1 MKSLFYLSILFLL
14 FVYEVVGQ
22 DQYHVT
28 RISGEIV
35 FDGRPIEPIWETI
48 EPLPL
53 TMYTP
58 VFQGDLSEK
67 TEIRLAY
74 DDHFIYASGKF
85 YDTNPKGIMG
95 NSLVRDVDRGG
106 DFFNILL
113 DTYNDNESV
122 VTFSTTPAGNRLD
135 AQITND
141 AEGGRDVFWNG
152 SWNAF
157 WDAKVTRDN
166 EGWYAEMRIPF
177 SSLRFQDEEGK
188 VVFGLIAH
196 RLIGRKNERQTYPK
210 IPPNWDFGA
219 WKASRAKKV
228 VFEGIYQRKPLYIT
242 PYILSGIQTENQL
255 VNDGNYQKSRRF
267 KKEAGLDVKYGL
279 SSNFNL
285 DLTVNTDFAQVEAD
299 DQQVNL
305 TRFSLFFP
313 EKRQFF
319 QERAGIFAFTLG
331 DDDRLFYSRTIGISS
346 EGVPLRMLGGLRLT
360 GRANNWDIG
369 LLNAQIDSKG
379 DIPSTNFGIVR
390 LRKRVFNQNSFIG
403 SMVTSKVDERGN
415 KNFNYGIDGVVKL
428 FGSTYYTLKFG
439 QTRDSQIPSD
449 LKNNSFLYSVLERR
463 AIKGFGYQIGVKR
476 LGLDF
481 DPSVGFTQRK
491 STTSLTQAIWY
502 GFFQNE
508 NSKLRVVT
516 PSFYN
521 KIFLNNSAGNL
532 ESQLSVI
539 GLTFGM
545 MSGTSLE
552 LFYNRNKDN
561 ISEPFILGDDVEVLA
576 DNYTFHSLA
585 VNYTMTDGRLLRFNL
600 SGELGD
606 FYNGDRVSFQIS
618 PIWTISK
625 HFGIGGDFIY
635 NRVKFPQRDQVFKG
649 NIGRVRLTLALNSK
663 ISFDSFWQ
671 IDKASDIMKVNL
683 RARYNFREGNDLYVV
698 FNQGNNTGV
707 TIEKPD
713 LISQSLLV
721 KYTYT
726 FIK

>member
-1 MKSLFYLSILFLL
+1 MKSLTYLSILFYLVV
-14 FVYEVVGQ
+14 FEVVGQ
-22 DQYHVT
+22 DQYLVT
-28 RISGEIV
+28 RISGELV
-35 FDGRPIEPIWETI
+35 FDGKPDDPLWEAI

-58 VFQGDLSEK
+58 VFQGEMSEY
-67 TEIRLAY
+67 TEIRIAY

-85 YDTNPKGIMG
+85 YDTNIKGIMG
-95 NSLVRDVDRGG
+95 NSLVRDIDRGG

-113 DTYNDNESV
+113 DTFNDNENFA
-122 VTFSTTPAGNRLD
+122 TFSTTPAGNRLD

-141 AEGGRDVFWNG
+141 AEGGREVFWNG

-157 WDAKVTRDN
+157 WDAKVTLDN
-166 EGWYAEMRIPF
+166 KGWYAEMRIPF
-177 SSLRFQDEEGK
+177 SSLRFQDENGR
-188 VVFGLIAH
+188 VVFGFITH
-196 RLIGRKNERQTYPK
+196 RLIGRKNERQTYPAV
-210 IPPNWDFGA
+210 PPNWDFGA
-219 WKASRAKKV
+219 WKASQAKEI

-242 PYILSGIQTENQL
+242 PYILSGIQIENHP
-255 VNDGNYQKSRRF
+255 VSDGSYQKSRQF
-267 KKEAGLDVKYGL
+267 KKEAGIDIKYGL
-279 SSNFNL
+279 SSSFNL

-319 QERAGIFAFTLG
+319 QERSGIFSFTLG
-331 DDDRLFYSRTIGISS
+331 DDDRLFYSRTIGIST
-346 EGVPLRMLGGLRLT
+346 EGIPLRMLGGLRLT
-360 GRANNWDIG
+360 GRANNWDVG
-369 LLNAQIDSKG
+369 LLDAQIDSNG
-379 DIPSTNFGIVR
+379 DIPNTNIGILR

-403 SMVTSKVDERGN
+403 SMVTSRVDERGN

-428 FGSTYYTLKFG
+428 VGSTYYTLKLG
-439 QTRDSQIPSD
+439 QTHDSQSPSE

-463 AIKGFGYQIGVKR
+463 AVKGVGYQFAVKR
-476 LGLDF
+476 LGIDF
-481 DPSVGFTQRK
+481 NPTVGFTQRNN
-491 STTSLTQAIWY
+491 TTSLSQAVWY

-521 KIFLNNSAGNL
+521 KVFFKNSEGNL
-532 ESQLSVI
+532 ESQQSFI

-552 LFYNRNKDN
+552 LYYNRNKDN
-561 ISEPFILGDDVEVLA
+561 ISEPFILGDDVQVPA
-576 DNYTFHSLA
+576 GNYIFHSIA
-585 VNYTMTDGRLLRFNL
+585 ANYTMTDGRLLRFNL
-600 SGELGD
+600 SGEVGD
-606 FYNGDRVSFQIS
+606 FYDGNRASFQIS

-635 NRVKFPQRDQVFKG
+635 NKIKFSKRDQVFKG
-649 NIGRVRLTLALNSK
+649 NIARIRLNLALNSS

-671 IDKASDIMKVNL
+671 IDKASNIMKVNL
-683 RARYNFREGNDLYVV
+683 RARYNFKEGNDLFIV
-698 FNQGNNTGV
+698 FNQGNNTGNARE
-707 TIEKPD
+707 IPD